1 MILMPFLLQ
10 LLTRGVAKN
19 SGWIGVQV
27 KRTQTGGFSDS
38 YSAFDAVVSPCD
50 GGAFTYHLWVFLH
63 VYVNVCV
70 CACMHACSVV
80 TDSLQCHGLAHQ
92 APLSMGFPRQEYWS
106 GCHFLLQEGTTCT
119 YSPCHL
125 CIICDT
131 DTCQRQTLSL
141 LVLVASQLPAREVPG
156 FSFLLIGDHICSCF
170 SSS

>member
-131 DTCQRQTLSL
+131 DSHVNGRH
-141 LVLVASQLPAREVPG
+141 
-156 FSFLLIGDHICSCF
+156 FHF
-170 SSS
+170 